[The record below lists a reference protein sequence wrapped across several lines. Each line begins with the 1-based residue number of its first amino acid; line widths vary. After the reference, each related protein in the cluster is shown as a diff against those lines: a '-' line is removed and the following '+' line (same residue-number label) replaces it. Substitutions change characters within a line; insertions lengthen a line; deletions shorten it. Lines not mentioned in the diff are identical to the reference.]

1 MKEQVL
7 QTIAEY
13 SMLKPKDSIIVGV
26 SGGPDSITLL
36 DLLVSLRQE
45 WELQLYVCHINHGI
59 RQEAKHDEEYVKAY
73 CQKNGISCYV
83 KHIQVAEIAKQKKI
97 STETA
102 GREERYAF
110 FEEIAEK
117 VGANHIAT
125 AHTANDNAETI
136 LMNLLR
142 GTGISGLKGIEPIRD
157 GRYIRPLITCT
168 RKQIEAYCAEKNL
181 QPCIDQ
187 TNFENIYTRNKIRN
201 ELLPMLEQEFNPNII
216 TGLNRLGDLVQEEEA
231 CWEKQLAQIYA
242 ELVQEETKEKIA
254 LDWKAFQKL
263 EPLVQSKM
271 LRYTVQKLCGTTRKT
286 RKSTYPRYS

>member
-125 AHTANDNAETI
+125 AHTANDNA
-136 LMNLLR
+136 
-142 GTGISGLKGIEPIRD
+142 
-157 GRYIRPLITCT
+157 
-168 RKQIEAYCAEKNL
+168 
-181 QPCIDQ
+181 
-187 TNFENIYTRNKIRN
+187 
-201 ELLPMLEQEFNPNII
+201 
-216 TGLNRLGDLVQEEEA
+216 
-231 CWEKQLAQIYA
+231 
-242 ELVQEETKEKIA
+242 
-254 LDWKAFQKL
+254 
-263 EPLVQSKM
+263 
-271 LRYTVQKLCGTTRKT
+271 
-286 RKSTYPRYS
+286 